1 MVSYFGRV
9 QSPMMTRSGLCD
21 CHQSGSRMSCCET
34 QKTAGMGDFE
44 IRNAKRN
51 LVWDVAALL
60 RPAPRVR
67 GKRLHVVPELRRVAL
82 YCVLFRSVLFWLG
95 VAWSQDVRQGRPRGR
110 DPGMLLSNGRGR
122 GTRKVGQDG
131 CRGRCRG
138 EFSRNR

>member
-1 MVSYFGRV
+1 M
-9 QSPMMTRSGLCD
+9 
-21 CHQSGSRMSCCET
+21 
-34 QKTAGMGDFE
+34 
-44 IRNAKRN
+44 
-51 LVWDVAALL
+51 WDVAALL

-138 EFSRNR
+138 EFSRNRYSYITIRTDISKIKPK